1 MGSCTTA
8 SLTGYPLSLMR
19 FAILITTL
27 SMAVQMACSPAQAQ
41 QTPPTKADEASGNV
55 VEAPGNDENIDFED
69 SPHLDN
75 RQTVTIEAKWKRL
88 GKNQIWINHE
98 DKQVMVRGR
107 ICLQEGPLEMF
118 ACPGTTKAH
127 ESVIASEAKASEIHA
142 SFEALGFPPGKPVQW
157 DPKYT
162 PAEGPLVKILVG
174 WQEGDKFVQVNAR
187 EMVKVSGTD
196 KPMEKDWVFGGSQIY
211 TDNVSGEKIY
221 YADSGEM
228 VCLSNFSTAML
239 DVQIESSDSADG
251 LLFEANK
258 EKIPPPNTKVYMIF
272 IPRKSNANPQT
283 DAKPQTNA
291 EANTKANTEAK
302 AQPAEFSSEEAEAK
316 SDESLGK

>member
-1 MGSCTTA
+1 MPSSTGHQLSFLRIVAAFLVITVISLVSCGDISTAQEQPAEAATDKSDSTTE
-8 SLTGYPLSLMR
+8 
-19 FAILITTL
+19 
-27 SMAVQMACSPAQAQ
+27 
-41 QTPPTKADEASGNV
+41 D
-55 VEAPGNDENIDFED
+55 APIDFEE
-69 SPHLDN
+69 SPHLDD
-75 RQTVTIEAKWKRL
+75 RQTVKIEAKWKRL
-88 GKNQIWINHE
+88 GENQIWINHE

-118 ACPGTTKAH
+118 ACPGATKAH

-142 SFEALGFPPGKPVQW
+142 SLEALGFPPGKPVQW

-174 WQEGDKFVQVNAR
+174 WQEGDNFVQVNAR

-196 KPMEKDWVFGGSQIY
+196 KPLEKDWVFAGSQIY
-211 TDNVSGEKIY
+211 HDNVSGEKIY

-239 DVQIESSDSADG
+239 DVQIESSDAADG

-258 EKIPPPNTKVYMIF
+258 DKIPVPNTKVYMVF
-272 IPRKSNANPQT
+272 IPRK
-283 DAKPQTNA
+283 A
-291 EANTKANTEAK
+291 EAN
-302 AQPAEFSSEEAEAK
+302 PADSSPKDGESK
-316 SDESLGK
+316 SGESTGE

>member
-1 MGSCTTA
+1 
-8 SLTGYPLSLMR
+8 MR
-19 FAILITTL
+19 IAVALFAIT
-27 SMAVQMACSPAQAQ
+27 AVSLVACEDMPATQEVPAQPATETQ
-41 QTPPTKADEASGNV
+41 ATSEAATKPKTEATAQTPTDDLDSALEDDA
-55 VEAPGNDENIDFED
+55 IDYEE

-118 ACPGTTKAH
+118 ACPGRTKAH
-127 ESVIASEAKASEIHA
+127 ESVIATEARASEIHA
-142 SFEALGFPPGKPVQW
+142 CLEALDFPAGKPVSW
-157 DPKYT
+157 APKYT

-196 KPMEKDWVFGGSQIY
+196 KPLEKDWVFGGSQIF

-239 DVQIESSDSADG
+239 DVQLESSDAAGG

-258 EKIPPPNTKVYMIF
+258 EKIPAPNTKVYMTF
-272 IPRKSNANPQT
+272 APRH
-283 DAKPQTNA
+283 
-291 EANTKANTEAK
+291 
-302 AQPAEFSSEEAEAK
+302 AEAK
-316 SDESLGK
+316 PDDSR

>member
-1 MGSCTTA
+1 MPSFSGHARSFLRTFVA
-8 SLTGYPLSLMR
+8 LSAMAMLSL
-19 FAILITTL
+19 
-27 SMAVQMACSPAQAQ
+27 VACEQTSATQEPPAQATGETATEAQ
-41 QTPPTKADEASGNV
+41 AETTDETPTDDPDSTAAADA
-55 VEAPGNDENIDFED
+55 IDYEE

-75 RQTVTIEAKWKRL
+75 EQTVTIEAKWKRL

-118 ACPGTTKAH
+118 ACPGSTKAH

-142 SFEALGFPPGKPVQW
+142 CLEALGFPPGKPVQW

-174 WQEGDKFVQVNAR
+174 WQDGNKFVQVNAR
-187 EMVKVSGTD
+187 EMVKVSGTG
-196 KPMEKDWVFGGSQIY
+196 KPLEKDWVFGGSQIY
-211 TDNVSGEKIY
+211 HDNVSGEKIY

-239 DVQIESSDSADG
+239 DVQLESSDAADG

-258 EKIPPPNTKVYMIF
+258 EKIPLPNTKVYMVF
-272 IPRKSNANPQT
+272 VPRK
-283 DAKPQTNA
+283 
-291 EANTKANTEAK
+291 
-302 AQPAEFSSEEAEAK
+302 AEAK
-316 SDESLGK
+316 PTDSSSKDVEAKNNESASE

>member
-1 MGSCTTA
+1 MPLITRHLLSFLRVAMLLFAITAA
-8 SLTGYPLSLMR
+8 SLLANEDVSSAQQPPADAATE
-19 FAILITTL
+19 
-27 SMAVQMACSPAQAQ
+27 AQAPSEPATKPKAEPTDE
-41 QTPPTKADEASGNV
+41 TPTDDSDSTAED
-55 VEAPGNDENIDFED
+55 DTIDYD
-69 SPHLDN
+69 QSPHLDN
-75 RQTVTIEAKWKRL
+75 AQTVTIEDKWKRL

-118 ACPGTTKAH
+118 ACPGSTKAH
-127 ESVIASEAKASEIHA
+127 ESVIASEARASEIHA
-142 SFEALGFPPGKPVQW
+142 CLEALGFPPGKPVQW

-187 EMVKVSGTD
+187 EMVKVSGTN
-196 KPMEKDWVFGGSQIY
+196 KPLEKDWVFGGSQIY
-211 TDNVSGEKIY
+211 HDNVSGEKIY

-239 DVQIESSDSADG
+239 DVQLESSDSADG

-272 IPRKSNANPQT
+272 VPRKAETKPADETDPAGSSSN
-283 DAKPQTNA
+283 
-291 EANTKANTEAK
+291 
-302 AQPAEFSSEEAEAK
+302 
-316 SDESLGK
+316 

>member
-1 MGSCTTA
+1 MASCTTA

-19 FAILITTL
+19 FAILITTI

-41 QTPPTKADEASGNV
+41 QSPPTKVVESPGNAVESPGNAVEAS
-55 VEAPGNDENIDFED
+55 ANDENIDFED
-69 SPHLDN
+69 APHLDN

-272 IPRKSNANPQT
+272 IPRKSNVNPRT
-283 DAKPQTNA
+283 KA
-291 EANTKANTEAK
+291 EANTK
-302 AQPAEFSSEEAEAK
+302 AQPAEFSSEEAKDAKAK
-316 SDESLGK
+316 SDESLAK

>member
-1 MGSCTTA
+1 MPSFFGHSLSLLRIVVALPAITMFLLVACEETSAAQEPPVQEANETQ
-8 SLTGYPLSLMR
+8 LTGE
-19 FAILITTL
+19 AATN
-27 SMAVQMACSPAQAQ
+27 AE
-41 QTPPTKADEASGNV
+41 TKAETTDET
-55 VEAPGNDENIDFED
+55 PNDDLDSTAEDDAIDYEE

-75 RQTVTIEAKWKRL
+75 KQTVTIEAKWKRL

-142 SFEALGFPPGKPVQW
+142 CLEAIGFPPGKPVQW
-157 DPKYT
+157 DPEYT
-162 PAEGPLVKILVG
+162 PAQGPLVKILVG

-196 KPMEKDWVFGGSQIY
+196 KPLEKDWVFGGSQIY
-211 TDNVSGEKIY
+211 HDNVSGENIY

-239 DVQIESSDSADG
+239 DVQLESSDAEGG

-258 EKIPPPNTKVYMIF
+258 EKIPLPNTKVYMIF
-272 IPRKSNANPQT
+272 VPRKAESSPANPSS
-283 DAKPQTNA
+283 KNA
-291 EANTKANTEAK
+291 ETKN
-302 AQPAEFSSEEAEAK
+302 
-316 SDESLGK
+316 DESASK

>member
-1 MGSCTTA
+1 
-8 SLTGYPLSLMR
+8 MR
-19 FAILITTL
+19 IAVALFAIT
-27 SMAVQMACSPAQAQ
+27 AVSLVACEDMPATQEVPAQPATETQ
-41 QTPPTKADEASGNV
+41 ATSEAATKPKTEATAQTPTDDLDSALEDDA
-55 VEAPGNDENIDFED
+55 IDYEE

-118 ACPGTTKAH
+118 ACPGRTKAH
-127 ESVIASEAKASEIHA
+127 ESVIATEARASEIHA
-142 SFEALGFPPGKPVQW
+142 CLEALDFPAGKPVSW
-157 DPKYT
+157 APKYT

-196 KPMEKDWVFGGSQIY
+196 KPLEKDWVFGGSQIY
-211 TDNVSGEKIY
+211 TDNVSGETTY

-239 DVQIESSDSADG
+239 DVQIESSDSAEG

-272 IPRKSNANPQT
+272 VPRKAET
-283 DAKPQTNA
+283 KPA
-291 EANTKANTEAK
+291 D
-302 AQPAEFSSEEAEAK
+302 SR
-316 SDESLGK
+316 

>member
-1 MGSCTTA
+1 MRSFTEHPISLLHRLAVFFATTTI
-8 SLTGYPLSLMR
+8 SLAACEDLS
-19 FAILITTL
+19 AI
-27 SMAVQMACSPAQAQ
+27 QESPAQPATEAQ
-41 QTPPTKADEASGNV
+41 TTSERAAKRDTETPIDESDLAADDDA
-55 VEAPGNDENIDFED
+55 IDFEE

-75 RQTVTIEAKWKRL
+75 KQTITIEAKWKRL
-88 GKNQIWINHE
+88 GRNQIWINHE

-142 SFEALGFPPGKPVQW
+142 SLEALGFPPGKPVQW

-174 WQEGDKFVQVNAR
+174 WQEGDKFKQVNAR
-187 EMVKVSGTD
+187 NMVKVSGTD
-196 KPMEKDWVFGGSQIY
+196 KPLEKDWVFGGSQIY
-211 TDNVSGEKIY
+211 HDNVSGEKIY

-272 IPRKSNANPQT
+272 VPRKAET
-283 DAKPQTNA
+283 KPADSAPRGVEMENGQSPD
-291 EANTKANTEAK
+291 K
-302 AQPAEFSSEEAEAK
+302 
-316 SDESLGK
+316 